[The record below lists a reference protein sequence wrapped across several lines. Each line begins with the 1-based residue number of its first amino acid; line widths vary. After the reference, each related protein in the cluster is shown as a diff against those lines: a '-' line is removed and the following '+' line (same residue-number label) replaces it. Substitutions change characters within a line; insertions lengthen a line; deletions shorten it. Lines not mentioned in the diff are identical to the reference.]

1 MNEVAKAEQG
11 GQLPATQSVTLLS
24 HIIAASANPEV
35 DANKMEQMANLALR
49 LQDRERETQYA
60 QDFAAAVMEM
70 PRISK
75 RNEIII
81 PGKEGKPGRVQGKF
95 ASWENIDAV
104 IRPILARH
112 NLVLTFRIGQA
123 EAGAVAVTPVLT
135 HTSGYREVGDPMRVP
150 ADTSGSKNAAQAVGS
165 SSQYGK
171 RYAACAIL
179 NIVTEGEDRDGT
191 SYPLASDELN
201 DRQQRKVDEAYAA
214 HKDGNYQ
221 AFWDKQTA
229 QDRELLVIRGV
240 HAELTGAPQIP
251 GPRTIPVDTDADTR
265 EDTSGVEIDDS
276 ARDEPD
282 NSADTSGGKRT
293 AAQLVEDYE
302 KRVDTCKSTDELM
315 DLQRDPK
322 VTRWLAQLKD
332 RDSELFDRATTAS
345 SKRYATLLA
354 EEDKAKQAGQGNLV

>member
-1 MNEVAKAEQG
+1 MNQVAKAGQG
-11 GQLPATQSVTLLS
+11 EQLPATQSATLLS
-24 HIIAASANPEV
+24 QIIAASANPEV

-81 PGKEGKPGRVQGKF
+81 PGKDGRAARVQGKF
-95 ASWENIDAV
+95 ASWENIDKV

-135 HTSGYREVGDPMRVP
+135 HTSGYREVGDAMRVP
-150 ADTSGSKNAAQAVGS
+150 ADTSGSKNNAQAVGS

-191 SYPLASDELN
+191 SYPLATDELN
-201 DRQQRKVDEAYAA
+201 DRQQRKVEEAYQA

-221 AFWDKQTA
+221 TFWNKQTA
-229 QDRELLVIRGV
+229 PDRELLIVRGV
-240 HAELTGAPQIP
+240 HAELTGAPQLP
-251 GPRTIPVDTDADTR
+251 GPRTVPEEIAGAATPTPEPEPEPEPQADQGEPATKR
-265 EDTSGVEIDDS
+265 S
-276 ARDEPD
+276 A
-282 NSADTSGGKRT
+282 S
-293 AAQLVEDYE
+293 QLVEDYE
-302 KRVDTCKSTDELM
+302 KRVDACKSTDELM

-332 RDSELFDRATTAS
+332 RDAELFDRATTAS
-345 SKRYATLLA
+345 SKRYATLLS